1 MRVTIKDIARITN
14 LSVATVSLVLNNKEG
29 RVSEETRK
37 RVLQVADEMDYRP
50 NQLARGLVTRHTNT
64 VGLII
69 PDVTNA
75 FFANFAKNIQVT
87 CQEAGYNMF
96 LCNTNNLPEK
106 DIEYVNALLERQVD
120 GILLSLAATSDQ
132 SSAAECCDLM
142 KKMGKPLVL
151 IDRMVDDAEVLS
163 VLVDHEMGGFL
174 ATQHLIQLGH
184 TRIGCITGPMTV
196 RSSKQRL
203 KGYQRALKES
213 RIEFDLSLI
222 QEFRFEML
230 SDFNIVKKLLN
241 EKVSAIF
248 AFNDLIA
255 YGILQQ
261 AAQHGYSIP
270 DDFSLVGF
278 DDLPLSELMAV
289 PLTTISQPIKAM
301 SETAADTLIQMIS
314 KSNPELKNDGNIF
327 FAPKLV
333 ERKSTSPLK
342 ANSANSH

>member
-1 MRVTIKDIARITN
+1 MDDYTITGRGNKLMIESADG
-14 LSVATVSLVLNNKEG
+14 SVDKVKGIEFLRFLGDDATYSVDRDGVSLTSDANVDALFG
-29 RVSEETRK
+29 GGMVSQLIASAENAMADSDLVEAETMEL
-37 RVLQVADEMDYRP
+37 VQAASAGPVDIGGAPYTI
-50 NQLARGLVTRHTNT
+50 VTRHTNT

-196 RSSKQRL
+196 QSSKQRL

-213 RIEFDLSLI
+213 KIEFDLSLI

-241 EKVSAIF
+241 EKASAIF
-248 AFNDLIA
+248 AFNDLINDKNKF
-255 YGILQQ
+255 
-261 AAQHGYSIP
+261 SI
-270 DDFSLVGF
+270 
-278 DDLPLSELMAV
+278 
-289 PLTTISQPIKAM
+289 
-301 SETAADTLIQMIS
+301 
-314 KSNPELKNDGNIF
+314 
-327 FAPKLV
+327 
-333 ERKSTSPLK
+333 
-342 ANSANSH
+342 